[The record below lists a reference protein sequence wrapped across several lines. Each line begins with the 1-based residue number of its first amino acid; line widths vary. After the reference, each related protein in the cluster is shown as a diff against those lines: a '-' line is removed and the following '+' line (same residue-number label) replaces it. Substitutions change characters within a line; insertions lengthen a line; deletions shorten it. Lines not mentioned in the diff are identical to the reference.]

1 MTLDLFS
8 PEPCENLLPYDGE
21 VQDYGCIL
29 SPEEAEQYFDYL
41 YQHLA
46 WKHDEAKLYGKHFIT
61 ARKVAWY
68 GDDYYQYKYSGVARD
83 SLPWDKA
90 LAKLKTG
97 RANTFRKI

>member
-29 SPEEAEQYFDYL
+29 SLEEAEQYYHYL

-68 GDDYYQYKYSGVARD
+68 GDCLLYTSPSPRD
-83 SLPWDKA
+83 LSTSRMPSSA
-90 LAKLKTG
+90 
-97 RANTFRKI
+97 